1 MPSLP
6 RFRTPRLRSARVRS
20 AVVAVVAVAALA
32 LTGCAASSGGSGS
45 GSDTGATGSGLSLD
59 AVKKAG
65 KLVVAT
71 EGTYRPFTFHADGG
85 SGKLTGY
92 DVDVITAVAKKLG
105 VTPEFKETQFDA
117 IFAGLDA
124 KRFDLI
130 ANQIS
135 VNPDRQK
142 KYDFSEPYTVSPG
155 VLIVKDGSPITDFAD
170 LKGKSS
176 AQSLTSNWYQVAQD
190 AGANVQQVE
199 GWAQAV
205 QLLKQGRVDA
215 TINDKLTF
223 LDAKKT
229 GDTDGLKVAAETKD
243 VSKSAFTLRKG
254 SDSLVTAIDKALD
267 ELRADGTL
275 AKISDK
281 YFGEDVSK

>member
-6 RFRTPRLRSARVRS
+6 RLRT

-32 LTGCAASSGGSGS
+32 LTGCAAGSGGSGS
-45 GSDTGATGSGLSLD
+45 GGSGSSGSGSRSGLTLD
-59 AVKKAG
+59 EVKEAG
-65 KLVVAT
+65 KLVIAT
-71 EGTYRPFTFHADGG
+71 EGTYRPFTYHADGG
-85 SGKLTGY
+85 GALTGY

-105 VTPEFKETQFDA
+105 VKPEFQETQFDA

-124 KRFDLI
+124 KRFDII

-135 VNPDRQK
+135 INPERQK

-155 VLIVKDGSPITDFAD
+155 VLIVPSGSDISSFAD
-170 LKGKSS
+170 LKGKTS

-190 AGANVQQVE
+190 SGAQVEQVE
-199 GWAQAV
+199 GWAQALE
-205 QLLKQGRVDA
+205 LLKQGRVDA

-229 GDTDGLKVAAETKD
+229 GDTAGLKVAAETKD
-243 VSKSAFTLRKG
+243 VSKSAFTARKG
-254 SDSLVTAIDKALD
+254 SGTLIAAIDKALD

-275 AKISDK
+275 AKLGEK